1 MRQRPDLRRTAVG
14 FAFGLSLALG
24 AVVAPA
30 AAKEAAKR
38 SKDAD
43 AGQPF
48 IAETRI
54 VAPRRVG
61 DFALEQTRYDD
72 KNKHA
77 GVALRYAHADHPEI
91 RIDLFVYPAGDI
103 PIERALES
111 ELKHLRE
118 SLQSGVKLGYFS
130 DLRELGV
137 DDFPIRPE
145 PAAATEDTPQPRPAG
160 DASLPRDV
168 RHEAHFEMNP
178 AETVPAADAAAPL
191 PGKRLRLHYMFAD
204 PESGERHPMRSRG
217 YLAYRQLYYFK
228 ARITAAESQID
239 EATFSAVADR
249 AMRTLALAVQAHNI
263 GACGGKTI
271 VLGPDVS
278 KDADALADALL
289 QAVLADT
296 DAPNTNNCR
305 LRLDPEEWAK
315 ASADAFVETITFTA
329 EDWGDAP

>member
-1 MRQRPDLRRTAVG
+1 MRQLPGLRRTTVG

-30 AAKEAAKR
+30 AAKEATKT

-43 AGQPF
+43 AEQPF

-72 KNKHA
+72 KNKYA

-103 PIERALES
+103 PVERALKS
-111 ELKHLRE
+111 ELKNLRE

-130 DLRELGV
+130 DLRELSA
-137 DDFPIRPE
+137 DDFMIQPE
-145 PAAATEDTPQPRPAG
+145 STAPPTDAPQAGTAPADSASAPDAT
-160 DASLPRDV
+160 
-168 RHEAHFEMNP
+168 
-178 AETVPAADAAAPL
+178 APL

-249 AMRTLALAVQAHNI
+249 AMRTLTLAVQAYNI

-289 QAVLADT
+289 QAVLGDP

-315 ASADAFVETITFTA
+315 VSADAFVETITFTA